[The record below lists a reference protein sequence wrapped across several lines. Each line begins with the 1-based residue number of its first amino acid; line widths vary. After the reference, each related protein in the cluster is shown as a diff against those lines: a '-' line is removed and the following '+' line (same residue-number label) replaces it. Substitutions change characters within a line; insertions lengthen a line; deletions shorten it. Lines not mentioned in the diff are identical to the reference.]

1 MNYLIIVNKSNPM
14 LDSYYE
20 NLDLVE
26 CKNIIGEPTKVNRI
40 AYSAYLELKEFLKTK
55 NIFIEIDSAFRDV
68 EYQQRIIDSYLKE
81 YGVEYTKKYVAP
93 IGTSEHHT
101 GLAIDL
107 ALIVDGENVMEPDD
121 LFDHESIFLE
131 IHKYLSKYGFILRYL
146 PGKED
151 ITGYA
156 YEPWHI
162 RYVGK
167 EVANEICE
175 KNLTL
180 EEYLQ
185 NKNEKGE

>member
-1 MNYLIIVNKSNPM
+1 MNYLILVNRSNPM

-20 NLDLVE
+20 KLDLVE
-26 CKNIIGEPTKVNRI
+26 CKNIIGKPTKVDRI
-40 AYSAYLELKEFLKTK
+40 AYSAYLELKEFLKTN

-68 EYQQRIIDSYLKE
+68 EYQQRIIDSYIKE
-81 YGVEYTKKYVAP
+81 YGIEYTKRYVAP

-107 ALIVDGENVMEPDD
+107 ALIVNGINMIEPDD
-121 LFDHESIFLE
+121 LFANEDIFLE
-131 IHKYLSKYGFILRYL
+131 IHKDLANYGFILRYL
-146 PGKED
+146 KGKED
-151 ITGYA
+151 ITGYD

-167 EVANEICE
+167 EVAKEICE
-175 KNLTL
+175 TNQTL

-185 NKNEKGE
+185 NIGEEGK

>member
-1 MNYLIIVNKSNPM
+1 MNYLILVNKSNPM

-26 CKNIIGEPTKVNRI
+26 CKNIIGKPTKVDRI

-68 EYQQRIIDSYLKE
+68 EYQQRIIDSYIKE
-81 YGVEYTKKYVAP
+81 YGIDYTKRYVAP

-107 ALIVDGENVMEPDD
+107 ALIVNGINMIEPDD
-121 LFDHESIFLE
+121 LFANEDIFLE
-131 IHKYLSKYGFILRYL
+131 IHKYLANYGFILRYL
-146 PGKED
+146 KGKED
-151 ITGYA
+151 ITGYD

-167 EVANEICE
+167 EVAKEICE
-175 KNLTL
+175 TNQTL

-185 NKNEKGE
+185 NIGEEGK